1 MKICVRGCVWNT
13 KLHLQLN
20 INLINLRIFFQ
31 FYQPWHK
38 FFVVCWKNLIVFH
51 LHNVD
56 SGNLHFAQNNRVLH
70 FRVQIFNIYC
80 NFHLVIFS
88 IFVFSILF
96 VFVSWFQILF
106 VLVVISVLKTDSKVK
121 SKIYCL
127 LNENFMQKLE
137 LLQMKKRK
145 DLYFPTQNKNLL
157 SSVLFKKLMNLILL
171 QTKIS

>member
-1 MKICVRGCVWNT
+1 M
-13 KLHLQLN
+13 
-20 INLINLRIFFQ
+20 
-31 FYQPWHK
+31 
-38 FFVVCWKNLIVFH
+38 CWKNLIVFH
-51 LHNVD
+51 LHNFD
-56 SGNLHFAQNNRVLH
+56 SGNLHFAQNNRILL

-80 NFHLVIFS
+80 NFQLIIFS

-127 LNENFMQKLE
+127 LNENFLQKIE